1 MCQVLQ
7 DCQETGVLQVPL
19 VLDLRDL
26 QERRVSRAFQ
36 EDPDRLVHLVLKVSQ
51 V

>member
-7 DCQETGVLQVPL
+7 GFQETGVPQVPL

-36 EDPDRLVHLVLKVSQ
+36 EDPEGQEHPVLKVSQ